1 MRDNPSAI
9 GNVIYMNDL
18 CVPPY
23 ALREGVL
30 KEVHLIGHLGEN
42 KGRNLWRQ
50 NYWWTGCYSA
60 MMEAVRKCHE
70 C

>member
-1 MRDNPSAI
+1 METAKKHKKNSFINLLYSVRDNPSAI

-42 KGRNLWRQ
+42 KGCNL
-50 NYWWTGCYSA
+50 
-60 MMEAVRKCHE
+60 
-70 C
+70 